1 MQHYLLQGSYTSEG
15 WDALLKNPQN
25 RFDAIRPAVEKL
37 GGKIDQGYLAFGEH
51 DFVAIVQFAY
61 NVNAA
66 ALAIAFAA
74 GGALRN
80 VKTTPLLT
88 AEQGIEA
95 MKKASTS
102 GYRPA
107 AATASAHRA

>member
-15 WDALLKNPQN
+15 WDALVKNPQN
-25 RFDAIRPAVEKL
+25 RYEAIRPAVEKL
-37 GGKIDQGYLAFGEH
+37 GGKIEHGWLAFGEH
-51 DFVAIVQFAY
+51 DIVSILQMPV
-61 NVNAA
+61 NVSAA

-74 GGALRN
+74 GGALKT

-88 AEQGIEA
+88 AEEGVEA
-95 MKKASTS
+95 MKKASTC

-107 AATASAHRA
+107 AVAGAHRA

>member
-1 MQHYLLQGSYTSEG
+1 MQHYLLQGSYTAEG
-15 WDALLKNPQN
+15 WAGLLKNPQN

-37 GGKIDQGYLAFGEH
+37 GGKIEHGWLAFGEH
-51 DFVAIVQFAY
+51 DIVAILQMSDDVS
-61 NVNAA
+61 AA

-74 GGALRN
+74 GGALRT

-95 MKKASTS
+95 MKKASEC
-102 GYRPA
+102 GYHPVA
-107 AATASAHRA
+107 LAGTHRA

>member
-1 MQHYLLQGSYTSEG
+1 MQHYLLQGSYTPEG
-15 WDALLKNPQN
+15 WEALVKNPQN

-37 GGKIDQGYLAFGEH
+37 GGKIEQGWLSFGEH
-51 DFVAIVQFAY
+51 DFVAIVQMAD

-74 GGALRN
+74 GGALKT

-88 AEQGIEA
+88 AEQGVDA
-95 MKKASTS
+95 MKKASTC

-107 AATASAHRA
+107 TALAGAHRA